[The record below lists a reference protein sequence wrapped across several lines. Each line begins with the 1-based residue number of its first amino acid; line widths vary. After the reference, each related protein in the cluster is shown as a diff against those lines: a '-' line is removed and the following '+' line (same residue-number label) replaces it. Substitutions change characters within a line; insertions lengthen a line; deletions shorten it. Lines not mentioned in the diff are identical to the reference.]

1 MKDFKETL
9 VRLLTAFEKAI
20 QYLDVLMKSDAFER
34 IKHQER
40 FFLDITTL
48 ASMGL
53 GNKINCMLDQE
64 ERLYDLPISELD
76 AFMDRLERS
85 VGFL

>member
-9 VRLLTAFEKAI
+9 DRLLTAFEKAI

-40 FFLDITTL
+40 FFLDIITL

-85 VGFL
+85 VGLL